1 LASNVDPERQ
11 GNKQPKHAED
21 CPAALHILSLINEEF
36 GSQFCQTCM
45 SEPEAVKKNHHAP

>member
-21 CPAALHILSLINEEF
+21 CPAELHIFSLINEDF
-36 GSQFCQTCM
+36 GSQFWQTRM
-45 SEPEAVKKNHHAP
+45 SEPDAVKKNHHSP